1 MQFSIDLVQFKR
13 SVNRNRFNP
22 HQIFMMSKKNINRS
36 VLTFVA
42 GVTLATTLASC
53 SGGSDTKP
61 SATSASSPAATQTT
75 TAKEAAPVASKLSG
89 NITIDGS
96 STVAPISKAVAEDF
110 AKSNPGVKVPVGTS
124 GTGGGFKKFC
134 SGDIDVANASR
145 PIKKKEAEDCQ
156 KAGVEF
162 VELPIAVDGLTL
174 VVNKENTWAKCLTVP
189 ELKKM
194 WEPDAEGKITTW
206 DQVRPEFP
214 KETIALFGAGA
225 DSGTFDYFTEAINGK
240 AKTIRKD
247 YQPSED
253 DNITVKGVQGGKGAM
268 GFFGVSYFEENAKK
282 LNALEVDGG
291 KGCVAPTSEN
301 INSGKYS
308 PLSRPLFIYVSKK
321 ALARPE
327 VKSFIEFYLSK
338 DEKLVKEVGYV
349 PLPGNA
355 LAKVKERFAKASLG
369 STFMDAPAGVSVA
382 ELLAKDMK

>member
-1 MQFSIDLVQFKR
+1 
-13 SVNRNRFNP
+13 
-22 HQIFMMSKKNINRS
+22 MMSKKNINRS
-36 VLTFVA
+36 VATFVA
-42 GVTLATTLASC
+42 GVTLAATLASC
-53 SGGSDTKP
+53 SGSDTKP
-61 SATSASSPAATQTT
+61 TTPSATSPAAT
-75 TAKEAAPVASKLSG
+75 TAMKDPVKEPAKAPSNLSG

-134 SGDIDVANASR
+134 AGDTDISDASR
-145 PIKKKEAEDCQ
+145 PIKAKEAEDC
-156 KAGVEF
+156 KKNGVEF
-162 VELPIAVDGLTL
+162 VELPIAVDGLTV
-174 VVNKENTWAKCLTVP
+174 VVNKENTWAKCLTVAELNTMWSP
-189 ELKKM
+189 ES
-194 WEPDAEGKITTW
+194 EGKITTW
-206 DQVRPEFP
+206 DQVRPDFP

-225 DSGTFDYFTEAINGK
+225 DSGTFDYFTEAINKK
-240 AKTIRKD
+240 AKVIRKD

-282 LNALEVDGG
+282 LNAVEVDGG
-291 KGCVAPTSEN
+291 KGCVAPTAEN

-327 VKSFIEFYLSK
+327 VKAFVEFYLSK

-349 PLPGNA
+349 PLPGDA
-355 LAKVKERFAKASLG
+355 LTKVKDRFAKATVG
-369 STFMDAPAGVSVA
+369 STFMDAPAGSSVA
-382 ELLAKDMK
+382 ELMAKDLK

>member
-1 MQFSIDLVQFKR
+1 
-13 SVNRNRFNP
+13 
-22 HQIFMMSKKNINRS
+22 MMSKKNINRS

-42 GVTLATTLASC
+42 GVTLAATLASC
-53 SGGSDTKP
+53 ASDTKP
-61 SATSASSPAATQTT
+61 TPPAASSAATQTT
-75 TAKEAAPVASKLSG
+75 AAKEPAKAPSNLSG

-110 AKSNPGVKVPVGTS
+110 AKGNPGVKVPVGTS

-134 SGDIDVANASR
+134 AGDIDIANASR
-145 PIKKKEAEDCQ
+145 PIKKKEAEDCA

-162 VELPIAVDGLTL
+162 VELPVAVDGLSV

-206 DQVRPEFP
+206 DQIRPEFP

-225 DSGTFDYFTEAINGK
+225 DSGTLDYFTEAINGK
-240 AKTIRKD
+240 SKVIRKD

-253 DNITVKGVQGGKGAM
+253 DNITVKGIQGGKGAI
-268 GFFGVSYFEENAKK
+268 GFFGVAYFEENAKT
-282 LNALEVDGG
+282 LNAVEVDGG

-321 ALARPE
+321 AMARPE
-327 VKSFIEFYLSK
+327 LKAFVEFYLSK
-338 DEKLVKEVGYV
+338 DAKLVKEVGYV
-349 PLPGNA
+349 PLPGDA
-355 LAKVKERFAKASLG
+355 LAKVKERLTKATVG
-369 STFMDAPAGVSVA
+369 STFMDAPAGASVA
-382 ELLAKDMK
+382 ELLAKDLK

>member
-1 MQFSIDLVQFKR
+1 
-13 SVNRNRFNP
+13 
-22 HQIFMMSKKNINRS
+22 MMSKKNINRS
-36 VLTFVA
+36 VATFVA
-42 GVTLATTLASC
+42 GVTLAATLASC
-53 SGGSDTKP
+53 SGSDTKP
-61 SATSASSPAATQTT
+61 STPSATSPAATTT
-75 TAKEAAPVASKLSG
+75 TAAKEPAKEPAKAPSNLSG
-89 NITIDGS
+89 NITVDGS

-134 SGDIDVANASR
+134 SGDTDISNASR

-162 VELPIAVDGLTL
+162 IELPIAVDGLTV
-174 VVNKENTWAKCLTVP
+174 VVNKENTWAKCLTVA

-194 WEPDAEGKITTW
+194 WEPDAEGKITSW
-206 DQVRPEFP
+206 DQIRPDFP

-240 AKTIRKD
+240 SKVIRKD

-253 DNITVKGVQGGKGAM
+253 DNIIVKGVQGGKGAI
-268 GFFGVSYFEENAKK
+268 GFFGVSYYEENAKK
-282 LNALEVDGG
+282 LNAVEVDGG
-291 KGCVAPTSEN
+291 KGCVSPTAEN
-301 INSGKYS
+301 INSGKYA

-321 ALARPE
+321 AIARPE
-327 VKSFIEFYLSK
+327 VKAFIEFYLNK

-349 PLPGNA
+349 PLPGDA
-355 LAKVKERFAKASLG
+355 LTKVKERFTKAAVG

-382 ELLAKDMK
+382 ELLAKDLK